1 MEKPTRKRVGI
12 VVFFAYL
19 LIFTLYV
26 LNSFSGYYSFCGY
39 SVRDHL
45 NILSQASN
53 VLDSYPALDPLI
65 LVGRL
70 IISFALCFT
79 FPLYGYSVREVV
91 IKTFHLQNTGTVSG
105 IISYLAYW
113 KLALV
118 TVIMVLS
125 CMTVA
130 IFFNDLSTVIGITGA
145 IGGSSLMC
153 IIPSIMFIRWTKISD
168 CKNKWANYL
177 AAGFYL
183 TLGLVMA
190 IVGTYVTLVH

>member
-1 MEKPTRKRVGI
+1 M
-12 VVFFAYL
+12 
-19 LIFTLYV
+19 
-26 LNSFSGYYSFCGY
+26 
-39 SVRDHL
+39 
-45 NILSQASN
+45 
-53 VLDSYPALDPLI
+53 LDSYNAMDPLI

-91 IKTFHLQNTGTVSG
+91 IKTFRLQNT
-105 IISYLAYW
+105 AYW

-118 TVIMVLS
+118 TIIMVLS

-153 IIPSIMFIRWTKISD
+153 IIPSIMFMRWTKLSD
-168 CKNKWANYL
+168 EKNKCFNYFV
-177 AAGFYL
+177 AGFYL

-190 IVGTYVTLVH
+190 VVGTYVTLAF